1 MKKLATIISSG
12 VLTLAVLVAMS
23 GRGFRELFG
32 YVKATADT
40 TVNELESSVPA
51 SVRDQKV
58 RNDIEQARG
67 EVIDRRVRL
76 SLVESE
82 IQRLN
87 AEVCSLSTAVDR
99 RKSILAEAF
108 PTLKQVTS
116 GSLIQVRFAG
126 EDWTASEF
134 SGEIDRQLLEQDR
147 DEKQLSIRREALD
160 RLTASVEE
168 GRIALSEMQTA
179 LTTAED
185 EFNTLVTRREQ
196 ASNESETLDLI
207 TAVGRNKATVTA
219 AIGSGLEDLRSNVEK
234 AEATNIARRELAPAR
249 QQPSSKLSVA
259 WARLERLKSLHNQT
273 SAFIEKPKSIEHN
286 ETEVENPKSAVEA
299 SSTNPGNGESV
310 STISPL

>member
-1 MKKLATIISSG
+1 MKRIITMLGAG
-12 VLTLAVLVAMS
+12 VCSLVVLVAVS
-23 GRGFRELFG
+23 SRSAQELFA

-40 TVNELESSVPA
+40 TVNEMESSVPA

-67 EVIDRRVRL
+67 DVIDRRVKL

-82 IQRLN
+82 IQGLN
-87 AEVCSLSTAVDR
+87 AEVRSLSAAVDR
-99 RKSILAEAF
+99 RKTILAEAY
-108 PTLKQVTS
+108 PTLEQITS

-126 EDWTASEF
+126 EDWSAYEF
-134 SGEIDRQLLEQDR
+134 SGEIDRQLFQQDR

-168 GRIALSEMQTA
+168 GRKALSEMQTA

-196 ASNESETLDLI
+196 ALNESETLDLI
-207 TAVGRNKATVTA
+207 TAVGRNNDTATA

-234 AEATNIARRELAPAR
+234 AEATNIARREMTPAN

-259 WARLERLKSLHNQT
+259 WARLERLKSLHNQP
-273 SAFIEKPKSIEHN
+273 SALMEKPKSIKHT
-286 ETEVENPKSAVEA
+286 ETEVENTKSAVEA
-299 SSTNPGNGESV
+299 SSTNPGSGESIT
-310 STISPL
+310 TITPL

>member
-1 MKKLATIISSG
+1 MKKLATIIGSG
-12 VLTLAVLVAMS
+12 VLTLTVLVAMS

-40 TVNELESSVPA
+40 TVNEMESSVPA

-67 EVIDRRVRL
+67 DVIDRRVKL

-87 AEVCSLSTAVDR
+87 TEVSSLSAAVDR
-99 RKSILAEAF
+99 RKSILAEAY
-108 PTLKQVTS
+108 PTLEQVTS

-126 EDWTASEF
+126 EDWSASEF

-168 GRIALSEMQTA
+168 GRKALSEMQTA

-207 TAVGRNKATVTA
+207 TAVGRNKDTATA
-219 AIGSGLEDLRSNVEK
+219 AIGSGLEDLRSKVEK
-234 AEATNIARRELAPAR
+234 AEATNIARREMAPAN

-259 WARLERLKSLHNQT
+259 WARLDRLKSLHNQP
-273 SAFIEKPKSIEHN
+273 SAL
-286 ETEVENPKSAVEA
+286 VE
-299 SSTNPGNGESV
+299 
-310 STISPL
+310 

>member
-1 MKKLATIISSG
+1 MKKLATIIGSG
-12 VLTLAVLVAMS
+12 VLSLTVLVAMS
-23 GRGFRELFG
+23 GRGFQELFG

-40 TVNELESSVPA
+40 TVNEMESSVPA

-67 EVIDRRVRL
+67 DVIDRRVKL

-87 AEVCSLSTAVDR
+87 AEVRSLSAAVDR
-99 RKSILAEAF
+99 RKSILAEAY
-108 PTLKQVTS
+108 PTLEQVTS

-126 EDWTASEF
+126 EDWSATEF

-168 GRIALSEMQTA
+168 GRKALSEMQTA

-207 TAVGRNKATVTA
+207 TAVGRNKDTATA

-234 AEATNIARRELAPAR
+234 AEATNIARREMAPAS

-259 WARLERLKSLHNQT
+259 WARLERLKSLHNQPST
-273 SAFIEKPKSIEHN
+273 FMEKARSIERS
-286 ETEVENPKSAVEA
+286 ETEVENTKSTVEA
-299 SSTNPGNGESV
+299 SSTNPGDGESGT
-310 STISPL
+310 TITPL

>member
-1 MKKLATIISSG
+1 MKKLATIIGSG
-12 VLTLAVLVAMS
+12 VLSLTVLVAMS
-23 GRGFRELFG
+23 GRGFQELFG

-40 TVNELESSVPA
+40 TVNEMESSVPA

-67 EVIDRRVRL
+67 DVIDRRVKL

-87 AEVCSLSTAVDR
+87 TEVSSLSAAVDR
-99 RKSILAEAF
+99 RKSILAEAY
-108 PTLKQVTS
+108 PTLEQVTS

-126 EDWTASEF
+126 EDWSATEF

-168 GRIALSEMQTA
+168 GRKALSEMQTA

-207 TAVGRNKATVTA
+207 TAVGRNKDTATA
-219 AIGSGLEDLRSNVEK
+219 AIGSGLEDLRSTVEK
-234 AEATNIARRELAPAR
+234 AEATNIARREMAPAN

-259 WARLERLKSLHNQT
+259 WARLERLKSLC
-273 SAFIEKPKSIEHN
+273 
-286 ETEVENPKSAVEA
+286 
-299 SSTNPGNGESV
+299 
-310 STISPL
+310 TISHPP